1 MYYAQLKIINHR
13 AMVVA
18 VTETHS
24 ELPPSPNLIPI
35 DGLDSSLLGKSYQDG
50 VFV

>member
-1 MYYAQLKIINHR
+1 MYYAQLKIINHC
-13 AMVVA
+13 AVVVA

-24 ELPPSPNLIPI
+24 ELPPAPNLIPI
-35 DGLDSSLLGKSYQDG
+35 DSLDGSLLGKTYQDG